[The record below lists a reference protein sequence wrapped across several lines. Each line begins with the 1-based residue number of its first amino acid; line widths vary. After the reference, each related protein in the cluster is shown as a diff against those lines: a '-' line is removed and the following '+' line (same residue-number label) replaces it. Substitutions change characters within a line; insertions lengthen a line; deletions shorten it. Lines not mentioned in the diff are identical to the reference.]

1 MFLFGRRREKP
12 LAGHTERPAGRNAS
26 AALREAEDFI
36 AEHRNGVKVLGS
48 DTALCT
54 PLKEAVDEVLVQLS
68 SAERTEYIG
77 DVYKIAAY
85 GVMHT
90 PALVIDGQVVCTG
103 RVPSKNEIAS
113 FIKKRR

>member
-1 MFLFGRRREKP
+1 MFLFGRRKKP

-36 AEHRNGVKVLGS
+36 AEHRNGVKVLGT
-48 DTALCT
+48 DIALCAA
-54 PLKEAVDEVLVQLS
+54 LKEAVDEVLAQLS
-68 SAERTEYIG
+68 PAERTEYIG

-90 PALVIDGQVVCTG
+90 PALVIDGQAVCTG

>member
-1 MFLFGRRREKP
+1 MFLFGKKREKP
-12 LAGHTERPAGRNAS
+12 LEADTEHPAERNVS

-48 DTALCT
+48 DTALCAA
-54 PLKEAVDEVLVQLS
+54 LKEAVDEGLAQLS
-68 SAERTEYIG
+68 PAERTEYIG

>member
-1 MFLFGRRREKP
+1 MFLFGKKREKS
-12 LAGHTERPAGRNAS
+12 LERHTKCPAERNAS

-36 AEHRNGVKVLGS
+36 AEHRNGVKVLGT
-48 DTALCT
+48 DTALCAA
-54 PLKEAVDEVLVQLS
+54 LKEAVDEVLVQLS

-113 FIKKRR
+113 CIKKRR

>member
-12 LAGHTERPAGRNAS
+12 LAGHTKCPAERNAS
-26 AALREAEDFI
+26 AALRAAEDFI
-36 AEHRNGVKVLGS
+36 ADHRNGVKVLGT
-48 DTALCT
+48 DTASCAA
-54 PLKEAVDEVLVQLS
+54 LKETVDDVLAQLS
-68 SAERTEYIG
+68 PAEHSEYIG

>member
-1 MFLFGRRREKP
+1 MFLFGRKREEP
-12 LAGHTERPAGRNAS
+12 LAGHTERPAERNAS
-26 AALREAEDFI
+26 AALREAEDLI
-36 AEHRNGVKVLGS
+36 AEHRNGVKVLGT
-48 DTALCT
+48 DTALCA

-103 RVPSKNEIAS
+103 RVPSKNEITS